1 MKKPVLVGLAILGVT
16 ACFVSSCSGTKSN
29 NQASGGTSNGGD
41 TSTGGKTSPS
51 DSGTDS
57 GTQCVATVE
66 HDVDGAVTR
75 YGASDPEQSV
85 LLDVGGYYSQ
95 SSNLQGYCFTVSDS
109 TDDNLA
115 GGTST
120 FDPPCGKAG
129 PCFTVA
135 SGLCATAQLD
145 KANGSI
151 SWGGGIGCNLA
162 QAQSSSSNT
171 FTAVTGKTSMTISV
185 SGCKVPT
192 TLQMQLN
199 VGNPPLDADSGKYGD
214 GYFCKVVTL
223 SSPDSH
229 GVRTATF
236 NLADLRQ
243 DCWNPGGPL
252 FNAATMYVT
261 AMQAQISALD
271 TGTSSWDFCISK
283 WTID

>member
-1 MKKPVLVGLAILGVT
+1 MKKPLLVGLTILGAA
-16 ACFVSSCSGTKSN
+16 ACLISSCSGTKSN
-29 NQASGGTSNGGD
+29 NQASGGTSNGGE
-41 TSTGGKTSPS
+41 TSTGSATSHS
-51 DSGTDS
+51 DSGTDA
-57 GTQCVATVE
+57 GTQCDAKVKYDA
-66 HDVDGAVTR
+66 DGGVIQ

-85 LLDVGGYYSQ
+85 LLDAGGFYSQ
-95 SSNLQGYCFTVSDS
+95 STDLHGYCFTVSDS

-120 FDPPCGKAG
+120 FDPPCGKTG

-145 KANGSI
+145 QANGSI

-199 VGNPPLDADSGKYGD
+199 VGNPPFDADAGKYGD

-243 DCWNPGGPL
+243 DCWNPGGAV
-252 FNAATMYVT
+252 FDASSMYVT
-261 AMQAQISALD
+261 AMQAQVSALAAS
-271 TGTSSWDFCISK
+271 TSDWDFCISK